1 MKTRRVYLSGA
12 GGSTATAAIQAGLG
26 SIFEAVTA
34 CGRCTLTEVVA
45 PAVDAIEILGAF
57 LVVNALGRAIATT
70 INVRLG
76 SILSEVITRRV
87 RANAGGA
94 IRNAPVLH
102 AVGVN
107 EAVLAIGTGRCARS
121 AIGTAA
127 VFVGLQL
134 ILRVVNARGRRTSR
148 VGATNPVDTINT
160 TGASKTRV
168 ALGAARCTAA
178 VDTALT
184 LVLYRI
190 FASRDGTTERSRAV
204 VSTAVACAVCRN
216 LALQVV
222 RTLGTGS
229 ASAVFVRLGPV
240 LCVVITLRLGT
251 HAVDAINR
259 RDRAITICAE
269 IARFSKTAASAAP
282 SPAIR
287 ICFRAILDVV
297 SASGRGARRIR
308 ASDCILQTVARFAV
322 AGPLARGVCRAALG
336 AAAATV
342 LAWLGTILHAVNAG
356 GRLTL

>member
-1 MKTRRVYLSGA
+1 LKTRRVYLSGA

-160 TGASKTRV
+160 TGAS
-168 ALGAARCTAA
+168 
-178 VDTALT
+178 DTALT